1 MSTAKRSL
9 KSKLTEHQSFNSGR
23 NNRRTIA
30 KKTRD
35 FYRQKHLPFLEV
47 IICKLVKCIFDI
59 LTCFYLSTD
68 ELSQSMV

>member
-9 KSKLTEHQSFNSGR
+9 KSKLTEHYSFNSGG
-23 NNRRTIA
+23 NRRKKK

-68 ELSQSMV
+68 ELSQLMI